1 MNDTAQSA
9 IESTPRKGY
18 SYWLGFTMACFLLR
32 LVVVGVMPIT
42 APEAYYWEWS
52 RDLAW
57 GYFDHPPMIAYV
69 IRLFTLMGGDSVFFV
84 RLGAVVLSL
93 LTTVVIYRL
102 AKEMFGK
109 ATAFAACGL
118 FQILPFFAAVSVLS
132 IPDAPLAFF
141 WILTV
146 YFVHRATICGQKRFW
161 YAAGLSLGLD
171 LLSKY
176 HAFLLLPCIL
186 VYLLGAPDL
195 RRWLLRKEPYLAL
208 LIAFLVF
215 LPNLYWNLDHRAST
229 FRFLLVERH
238 GAIAFSPKLILI
250 FCGGFLLLISPLF
263 AVLTL
268 RLLPRMVQTAT
279 KGRDHRFLLLLSTS
293 LPPIGFFAM
302 LSPIMHIGA
311 HWTAVGYTTLCLA
324 VIAVLTRAPAPA
336 RLWQPFPLASFA
348 VALVIV
354 LAAQT
359 FPIVA
364 AHAPPPFQLGGRSH
378 ERALNRLQEELYGW
392 DELRARLTDMVAGM
406 PNPDHTFVL
415 GHNYR
420 FVSHVRYL
428 LGEKAVART
437 TGLGWQNQYSIW
449 DDIARL
455 EGWDALFVEKEA
467 RESDPELLLEIFEDV
482 GPVEE
487 LAIRIDHVKVRSFF
501 VIRCY
506 GYKAKYIGSRA
517 DSMAL
522 AHAVT
527 GQ

>member
-1 MNDTAQSA
+1 MNDEAQNGVESA
-9 IESTPRKGY
+9 APKGY
-18 SYWLGFTMACFLLR
+18 LYWLGFTIACFLLR
-32 LVVVGVMPIT
+32 LVLAGVTPIT

-52 RDLAW
+52 QDLAW

-69 IRLFTLMGGDSVFFV
+69 IRLFTLIGGDSVFFV
-84 RLGAVVLSL
+84 RFGAVALSL
-93 LTTVVIYRL
+93 LTTVVLYHL

-109 ATAFAACGL
+109 ATALAACGL

-132 IPDAPLAFF
+132 VPDAPLAFF

-146 YFVHRATICGQKRFW
+146 YFVHRATLCGQHRLW

-176 HAFLLLPCIL
+176 HAFLLLPCIF
-186 VYLLGAPDL
+186 VYLLCSPDL

-238 GAIAFSPKLILI
+238 GAFEFSLTSILI
-250 FCGGFLLLISPLF
+250 FGGGFLLFLSPLV

-268 RLLPRMVQTAT
+268 RLLPRMVRTAI
-279 KGRDHRFLLLLSTS
+279 KGHDNRFLLLLSTS
-293 LPPIGFFAM
+293 LPLIGFFGM

-324 VIAVLTRAPAPA
+324 VVAVLIHGPAPP
-336 RLWQPFPLASFA
+336 RLWQAFPLASFA
-348 VALVIV
+348 VALVTV

-359 FPIVA
+359 IPILAVY
-364 AHAPPPFQLGGRSH
+364 APPTVRLGGRTYDLK
-378 ERALNRLQEELYGW
+378 LNRLQEELYGW
-392 DELRARLTDMVAGM
+392 DEFRARLADMVGSM
-406 PNPDHTFVL
+406 PAPDRTFII

-420 FVSHVRYL
+420 FVSHLRYL
-428 LGEKAVART
+428 LGANSVART
-437 TGLGWQNQYSIW
+437 TGIGWQNQYSIW

-467 RESDPELLLEIFEDV
+467 RAGDPERLLEIFEHV
-482 GPVEE
+482 GPIEE
-487 LAIRIDHVKVRSFF
+487 LAISMNNVNVRSFF

-506 GYKAKYIGSRA
+506 GYKAKHIGS
-517 DSMAL
+517 
-522 AHAVT
+522 
-527 GQ
+527 